1 MEMLSIRDSA
11 KGLLVEKLQE
21 KLLRNDRIC
30 LATSIL
36 GVICAVF
43 AVSYSNMV
51 MRIINVCSE
60 FYFRVSF
67 TFGEIQVAGK
77 IGMKITGQST
87 S

>member
-1 MEMLSIRDSA
+1 MEMLSIRDSV

-30 LATSIL
+30 LASSIL

-43 AVSYSNMV
+43 AVSYFNMAIK
-51 MRIINVCSE
+51 IINVCSDC
-60 FYFRVSF
+60 RVNYTS
-67 TFGEIQVAGK
+67 GEIQAAGK
-77 IGMKITGQST
+77 IGIKIMGQSF